1 MNKVLEMPA
10 WELFAALM
18 IALIAGSV
26 APNIG
31 TIIFG
36 IVLIGWLY
44 FLGMATNRLI
54 PSKMRF
60 SNQFFIVRL
69 SFSFIYIIIMSLF
82 FNHDIPKLAIPFHI
96 VATIFLFSCLWTC
109 AKTIVIAETQKIHG
123 FDKYIGTFF
132 MLWFFPIG
140 IWFVQPRLNRFKTME
155 KPT

>member
-1 MNKVLEMPA
+1 MPA

-82 FNHDIPKLAIPFHI
+82 FNHDILKLAIPFHI